1 MKRTWEDFRAVPR
14 LVWKTATS
22 TEDRD
27 TRKRPKGGTIVSEE
41 ERKDLEQEGQ
51 DEKED
56 VEAHRRHGGKMTDDG
71 GDDDADDV
79 EAHRR
84 HGGK

>member
-1 MKRTWEDFRAVPR
+1 VKRTWEDFRAVHR
-14 LVWKTATS
+14 LVGQ
-22 TEDRD
+22 DRD
-27 TRKRPKGGTIVSEE
+27 TRKRLQGRNIVSEE
-41 ERKDLEQEGQ
+41 ERKDLEEEGQ

>member
-1 MKRTWEDFRAVPR
+1 MKRTWEDFRAVAR
-14 LVWKTATS
+14 LVGQ
-22 TEDRD
+22 DRD

>member
-1 MKRTWEDFRAVPR
+1 MWQ
-14 LVWKTATS
+14 
-22 TEDRD
+22 
-27 TRKRPKGGTIVSEE
+27 RPQGRNIVSEA
-41 ERKDLEQEGQ
+41 ERKDLEEEGQ
-51 DEKED
+51 DETED